1 MKQWY
6 LFFSTTEANEKLPQL
21 MAELQKIESPY
32 LIRVRLEYCRLSFFY
47 KISQ

>member
-32 LIRVRLEYCRLSFFY
+32 LIRVRLVEEEINKSNH
-47 KISQ
+47 